1 MKVALI
7 ILCFFFPF
15 VAVLLHGDP
24 PKKVLIALV
33 LQLLGHFPGV
43 VYGLVQI
50 TRD

>member
-1 MKVALI
+1 VKVALI
-7 ILCFFFPF
+7 LLCFFFPF

-24 PKKVLIALV
+24 LKKVLIALV

-43 VYGLVQI
+43 IYGLIVI

>member
-1 MKVALI
+1 
-7 ILCFFFPF
+7 LCFFPF

-24 PKKVLIALV
+24 PRKVLIALL